1 MRYFHP
7 TLATLALAVFP
18 ALGFRIAKPDFPKFA
33 GSLDCK
39 WDGEACPGAAQGFI
53 VHGLAGADI
62 PDPTAP
68 ELAAGGKVV
77 LGFLEGKP
85 FSWPRY
91 SADFPNARFRWVV
104 LNELSSGDANN
115 VFLTQWRNAG
125 DSLEFVKAHPVA
137 LPLDLGETYILA
149 KATLPD
155 NSLLL
160 ILKGE
165 GSDAGVNLQDFRFI
179 RLQSPD
185 KAKEVGRRTNKS
197 EVAVQKILEKL
208 NNDQPVEA
216 VIDSSLACEIVKG
229 QKAPSGGPL
238 LRFTKTRT
246 SILYTKAG
254 PQETPM
260 GKDVTTLDIWK
271 QIKSGR

>member
-1 MRYFHP
+1 MKTLRL
-7 TLATLALAVFP
+7 TLATLLAAVLP
-18 ALGFRIAKPDFPKFA
+18 ALGFRIAKADFQKFA
-33 GSLDCK
+33 GSLDCR
-39 WDGEACPGAAQGFI
+39 WDGEACPGAAQGF
-53 VHGLAGADI
+53 VVQGLAGSDI

-85 FSWPRY
+85 FSWARY
-91 SADFPNARFRWVV
+91 STDFPGARFRWVV

-115 VFLTQWRNAG
+115 VFLTQWRNVG
-125 DSLEFVKAHPVA
+125 DSLEFVKALPQALPVA
-137 LPLDLGETYILA
+137 LGETYVFA

-160 ILKGE
+160 VLKGE

-179 RLQSPD
+179 RLQAPD
-185 KAKEVGRRTNKS
+185 KVKEVARRTNKS
-197 EVAVQKILEKL
+197 EIAVQKILEKL
-208 NNDQPVEA
+208 NNDEPVEA
-216 VIDSSLACEIVKG
+216 VVDSSLVCEIVKG

-238 LRFTKTRT
+238 IRFTKTRT

-254 PQETPM
+254 PQETPL
-260 GKDVTTLDIWK
+260 GKDVSTLDIWK